1 MIGERE
7 LEAPLRA
14 GGQGGM
20 SAGVTAVVLAG
31 GRSRRLGQDKALA
44 SFAGEP
50 LLCRVIR
57 RAAGAIGAGDD
68 ETVVVVGDAGRAG
81 VLPLDEKRR
90 WVADAFPGGGA
101 LGGIYTGVAAGGGEW
116 SLVVACDMPF
126 LSGRLLRYMAGQ
138 REGVDVVAPVIGGRA
153 EPMHAFYS
161 RRCLPVIRRRL
172 ERGELQISGFYD
184 EVAVRY
190 ITEGEARQ
198 LDPELLSFFNIND
211 AADLERARAR
221 AG

>member
-1 MIGERE
+1 MIGERG
-7 LEAPLRA
+7 LEAPLRV

-20 SAGVTAVVLAG
+20 AAGVTAVILAG
-31 GRSRRLGQDKALA
+31 GRSRRLGRDKALA

-50 LLCRVIR
+50 LICRVIR
-57 RAAGAIGAGDD
+57 RAAGAIGARDD

-81 VLPLDEKRR
+81 VLPLGGKRR

-101 LGGIYTGVAAGGGEW
+101 LGGIYTGVAAGGEW

-126 LSGRLLRYMAGQ
+126 LSAPLLRYMAGQ
-138 REGVDVVAPVIGGRA
+138 REGVDVVAPLIGGRA
-153 EPMHAFYS
+153 EPTHAFYS

-172 ERGELQISGFYD
+172 ERGELKSSGFYD

-190 ITEGEARQ
+190 ITEGEARR

-221 AG
+221 DG